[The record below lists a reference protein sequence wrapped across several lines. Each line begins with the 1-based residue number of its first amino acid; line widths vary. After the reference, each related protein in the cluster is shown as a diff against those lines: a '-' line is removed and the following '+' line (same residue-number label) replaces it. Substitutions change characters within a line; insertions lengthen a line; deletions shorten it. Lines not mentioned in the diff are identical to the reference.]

1 MDSGGVSE
9 GGPMRPDVEKC
20 VSEATQSLMQGL
32 LKRLE
37 DYRAIQKK
45 HPTLNAI
52 ERLSVDICR
61 LIATGDLE
69 LSKVDELV
77 QALSGDGFVRR
88 ADRMVNYL
96 NGVENREGHKA
107 SWRLYGRS
115 PACRFGGGLW
125 RAYRP

>member
-1 MDSGGVSE
+1 
-9 GGPMRPDVEKC
+9 
-20 VSEATQSLMQGL
+20 MQGL

-69 LSKVDELV
+69 LTKVDELV

-96 NGVENREGHKA
+96 NGVEENREGHKA

-125 RAYRP
+125 GAYRP

>member
-1 MDSGGVSE
+1 
-9 GGPMRPDVEKC
+9 MRPDVEKC
-20 VSEATQSLMQGL
+20 VSEATQSLVQGL

-61 LIATGDLE
+61 LIMTGDLE
-69 LSKVDELV
+69 LTKVDDLV

-96 NGVENREGHKA
+96 NGVERTAKVTKLRGVFH
-107 SWRLYGRS
+107 GRGS
-115 PACRFGGGLW
+115 ACRFGGGLW
-125 RAYRP
+125 GAYRP